1 MTTITQIIQTTN
13 KKSFL
18 VFYIN
23 MYLHRYYSSE
33 ENFTTNQNC
42 FYRNNFHYRTFSRL
56 NFHCTTM
63 QLNSITIS
71 HDAFISKTS
80 WQSTHSLHHHQF
92 NCNTVSLLLFLVIIG
107 SMRIAYETF
116 ARYTERTFILLQL
129 EHSPDVSSTLRSSVL
144 AGLSLLIIVFS
155 SWA

>member
-116 ARYTERTFILLQL
+116 ARYTERTFILLQ
-129 EHSPDVSSTLRSSVL
+129 SSSTRPTCHPLFVL
-144 AGLSLLIIVFS
+144 QS
-155 SWA
+155 